1 MHEELLPCTRRT
13 KLRTLRPMIMKVAF
27 PGTQDVSLRLGTT
40 LRLFRSSPNFG
51 IQDPWRE
58 FPPILVVESPVI
70 MAIHYP
76 LKTPPPPGRLV
87 LSKGE
92 YTIAEDKAG
101 RGVFV
106 RGLTEVEVR
115 AFTFILNGDCLSFVI
130 FYL

>member
-1 MHEELLPCTRRT
+1 MERVPPHSGCR
-13 KLRTLRPMIMKVAF
+13 VSGDHGYSF
-27 PGTQDVSLRLGTT
+27 PIED
-40 LRLFRSSPNFG
+40 
-51 IQDPWRE
+51 
-58 FPPILVVESPVI
+58 
-70 MAIHYP
+70 
-76 LKTPPPPGRLV
+76 PPPPGRLV